1 MNLED
6 SMDRLWY
13 EVTVNQLRNRQDKCM
28 KDISCNT
35 SMYLD
40 LIKFRDKAT
49 VSSIADDL
57 DISKAAVTMKVNEL
71 VKQGLVK
78 KVQSEEDKRI
88 NYLEVT
94 DTISE
99 DYEIYFRPL
108 RHAIETIREKYT
120 QEKIDVFCE
129 VLETFS
135 DCFQSCNKAHK
146 EEL

>member
-13 EVTVNQLRNRQDKCM
+13 EITVNQLRNRQDKCM

-99 DYEIYFRPL
+99 DYKIYFRPL

>member
-1 MNLED
+1 
-6 SMDRLWY
+6 MDRLWY
-13 EVTVNQLRNRQDKCM
+13 EITVNQLRNRQDKCM

-135 DCFQSCNKAHK
+135 DCSQSCNKAHK